1 MDKQQSESDAQ
12 GGKNADLRQNL
23 KIADEQQQKEP
34 TVVRTARNSADQ
46 TSRATSF
53 PQVAWG

>member
-1 MDKQQSESDAQ
+1 MDKQQSESDAER
-12 GGKNADLRQNL
+12 GKDADLRQDL
-23 KIADEQQQKEP
+23 KSLMSSSRKEP

-53 PQVAWG
+53 P